1 MRSGGKRRY
10 ASMVLVFIAI
20 AAAETAPAQT
30 AKENRDCAGA
40 NDAAAIV
47 VLPARSASAALGE
60 IDDPATGDRWLM
72 ERNEMH
78 PEGPGRLVRLAG
90 VGGAAGGF
98 ASAVKVRRQDAAGS
112 DVSRQIVIHDGD
124 VLVLEEHT
132 ALVDARLEAVA
143 LGSAMRG
150 EELRVRLK
158 IGGKVVRAVA
168 TIIGR
173 AELLPAAETRP

>member
-1 MRSGGKRRY
+1 MRGAGKGRF
-10 ASMVLVFIAI
+10 AFMMLALVAI
-20 AAAETAPAQT
+20 AAAEMAPAQT
-30 AKENRDCAGA
+30 ATENRDCAGV
-40 NDAAAIV
+40 NHAASI
-47 VLPARSASAALGE
+47 PAATQPCAGPLFGE

-90 VGGAAGGF
+90 EGGAAGGF
-98 ASAVKVRRQDAAGS
+98 ASAVRVRRQDAAGS
-112 DVSRQIVIHDGD
+112 DVSRRLVIHAGD
-124 VLVLEEHT
+124 VLVLEEH
-132 ALVDARLEAVA
+132 AAHVDARLEAVA

-168 TIIGR
+168 TSIGR